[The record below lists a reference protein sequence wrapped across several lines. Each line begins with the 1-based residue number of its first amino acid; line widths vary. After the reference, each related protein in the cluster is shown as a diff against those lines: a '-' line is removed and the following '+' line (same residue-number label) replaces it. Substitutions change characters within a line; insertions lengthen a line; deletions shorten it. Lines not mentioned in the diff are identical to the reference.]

1 MRVGVQVNTVQ
12 QPFRF
17 AEVRS
22 LAIAA
27 EAAGLSAAGTVLS
40 MANPPADP
48 VLAVAL
54 TVTTLVFGV
63 AAILLL
69 RPRR

>member
-1 MRVGVQVNTVQ
+1 
-12 QPFRF
+12 
-17 AEVRS
+17 
-22 LAIAA
+22 
-27 EAAGLSAAGTVLS
+27 
-40 MANPPADP
+40 MARPPGDP
-48 VLAVAL
+48 VVAVAL